1 MKLPLKIALA
11 AGVISLAGA
20 GLVAHAQHHG
30 GGHGD
35 RMKAADLD
43 GDGQVTRAEVESLR
57 AENFAKADAN
67 GDGSVTQDEMTAF
80 REAQME
86 ERKANR
92 QSRQFERADAN
103 NDGVLSADE
112 FGARMTERFDKV
124 DTDGDGIISDA
135 EREAA
140 RENMR
145 GWRAKRGGDRS
156 Q

>member
-1 MKLPLKIALA
+1 MKLPLKTALA
-11 AGVISLAGA
+11 AGVISLAGI
-20 GLVAHAQHHG
+20 GLVAHAQHHRG
-30 GGHGD
+30 DHGD

-43 GDGQVTRAEVESLR
+43 GDGQVTRTEVETLR

-67 GDGSVTQDEMTAF
+67 GDGGVTPAEMTAY

-86 ERKANR
+86 ERRAKR
-92 QSRQFERADAN
+92 QASRFERADAN

-124 DTDGDGIISDA
+124 DTDGDGVISDA